1 MKITDILYKTERLP
15 VDADRIKVWLNSA
28 MGVASYTVNGDEI
41 LHLVPAGNGH
51 KATVFSATR
60 RVATPI
66 VDATGDIPAAW
77 RPVDAQALK
86 NCGAL

>member
-1 MKITDILYKTERLP
+1 MEITEILETDRLP
-15 VDADRIKVWLNSA
+15 VDADRVKTWLNST
-28 MGVASYTVNGDEI
+28 MGLASYSVNGDEV

-66 VDATGDIPAAW
+66 VDATGDIPTAW